1 MNWTLITLPAPEELA
16 WGYVPPLISDGFA
29 KNRNLVWF
37 RPVMAV
43 LIIFALPGLRL
54 AGIEM
59 EKVGERRLPL
69 AGLIEPTCESGC
81 YDHQPLPPGRD
92 RA

>member
-1 MNWTLITLPAPEELA
+1 MNWTLITLPAPEELV
-16 WGYVPPLISDGFA
+16 WGYVPPPRVDGDSGHRWLSPA
-29 KNRNLVWF
+29 LAGLVL
-37 RPVMAV
+37 A
-43 LIIFALPGLRL
+43 ALLGLRL
-54 AGIEM
+54 AGIDT

-69 AGLIEPTCESGC
+69 AGLIERTCESRC